1 MARINANYNKLA
13 AGYLFPEIARR
24 TAQFTEENSGVQVMR
39 LGIGDTTEPLTDVVI
54 EGLHDG
60 VDRLASPDTY
70 SGYGDGEGDLDLR
83 EAIAKK
89 YEDHGVSL
97 DATEVFVSD
106 GAKSDSA
113 NVSSIFA
120 HDCVI
125 AVQDPAYPVYVESN
139 VISGRTGEAL
149 EGQYQGLLYMP
160 CTEANGFFPDVP
172 SDKVDLIYLCCPNNP
187 TGAVGS
193 KEQLKAFVNYA
204 IENRAV
210 IFYDAAYAPY
220 ITDPAL
226 PKTIFE
232 IDGAK
237 SCAIEINS
245 FSKDNGFTGVRLG
258 WSVVPQD
265 LIVEDSEP
273 GKLNTMWRRR
283 QNTFFNGPSNIVQ
296 RGAFASLE
304 PEGRKLSKEMVDYYM
319 NNAGTIKSG
328 LESIGLT
335 VFGGSSAPY
344 LWMKTPNGMSSWDFF
359 DKLLTE
365 AHVVGTPGSGF
376 GPSGEGYFRLSA
388 FGNEKDIA
396 TAVQSI
402 KTNLQL

>member
-70 SGYGDGEGDLDLR
+70 SGYGDGEGALDLR

-149 EGQYQGLLYMP
+149 EGQ
-160 CTEANGFFPDVP
+160 
-172 SDKVDLIYLCCPNNP
+172 
-187 TGAVGS
+187 
-193 KEQLKAFVNYA
+193 
-204 IENRAV
+204 
-210 IFYDAAYAPY
+210 
-220 ITDPAL
+220 
-226 PKTIFE
+226 
-232 IDGAK
+232 
-237 SCAIEINS
+237 
-245 FSKDNGFTGVRLG
+245 
-258 WSVVPQD
+258 
-265 LIVEDSEP
+265 
-273 GKLNTMWRRR
+273 
-283 QNTFFNGPSNIVQ
+283 
-296 RGAFASLE
+296 
-304 PEGRKLSKEMVDYYM
+304 
-319 NNAGTIKSG
+319 
-328 LESIGLT
+328 
-335 VFGGSSAPY
+335 
-344 LWMKTPNGMSSWDFF
+344 
-359 DKLLTE
+359 
-365 AHVVGTPGSGF
+365 
-376 GPSGEGYFRLSA
+376 
-388 FGNEKDIA
+388 
-396 TAVQSI
+396 
-402 KTNLQL
+402 